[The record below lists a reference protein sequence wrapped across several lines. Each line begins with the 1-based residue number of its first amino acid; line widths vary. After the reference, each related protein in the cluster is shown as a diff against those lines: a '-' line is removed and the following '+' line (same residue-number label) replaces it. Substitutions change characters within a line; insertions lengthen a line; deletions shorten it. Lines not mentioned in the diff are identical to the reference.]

1 MGEGHWAGLP
11 TGSGRRTRWP
21 VGGEAE
27 ALPLAGDS
35 LSWAFALER
44 WFPCT
49 VFP

>member
-1 MGEGHWAGLP
+1 MAC
-11 TGSGRRTRWP
+11 
-21 VGGEAE
+21 GGEAE

-44 WFPCT
+44 LFTCT